1 MAEENSTNANTSNS
15 NSNSALINYIT
26 EARARGFEDC
36 QIRLPL
42 LDNGWPLKDVERA
55 FYEIKLTEQKKLKKK
70 QKSDG
75 KVVYVYKNSM
85 TIHLDNEVMKMIEKR
100 ARKNMLTAVEQVE
113 DIVRRSCVN
122 TKKNTAEVQ
131 DRVDDLFLKLFSR
144 KVKGKK

>member
-1 MAEENSTNANTSNS
+1 METENTEAYSNS
-15 NSNSALINYIT
+15 ELIKFIT
-26 EARARGFEDC
+26 EARARGFEDY

-42 LDNGWPLKDVERA
+42 LDKGWPLKDVERA
-55 FYEIKLTEQKKLKKK
+55 FYEIKLQGQKKLKKK

-100 ARKNMLTAVEQVE
+100 AKKNMLTSVEQVE

-122 TKKNTAEVQ
+122 TKKNNAEVQ
-131 DRVDDLFLKLFSR
+131 DKVDDLFLKLFSR
-144 KVKGKK
+144 KGCGKDKKK